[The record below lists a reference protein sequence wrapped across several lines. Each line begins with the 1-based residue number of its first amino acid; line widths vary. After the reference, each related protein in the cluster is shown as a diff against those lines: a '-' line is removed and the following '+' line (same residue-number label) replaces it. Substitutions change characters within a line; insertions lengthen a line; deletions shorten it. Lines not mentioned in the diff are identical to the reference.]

1 MLMQQQGHKI
11 DQLKVTCC

>member
-11 DQLKVTCC
+11 DQRKVTCC